1 MWDKEKRM
9 DRINRIINS
18 KNCFTEYIN
27 SKNCFTEYIRS
38 WIFLF
43 CLFLLAH
50 PAGAEQDYGV
60 GRKPEFYSYPT
71 YTQIVLE
78 KAEKTGYVHV
88 ISKSSSHPRL
98 FINLFPAVLLPFQGK
113 EVKVGDKYEF
123 KVEDRFVQGVYL
135 EQELDSVVK
144 VVLDLVSP
152 NYTYNIFLEDPRR
165 LVIEVRGKDLIVEL
179 LKEGTPSSSSLF
191 AAQVRE
197 EEGTEEKAYE
207 EDAISSLL
215 LRQREEEKVYKKV
228 VLDPGHGGKD
238 PGAIGPSGLK
248 EKDVVLAVAKELAK
262 LLEEEPGVKVYL
274 TRRDDSFISL
284 NQRTGIANQ
293 IGGDIFISIHA
304 NAGYSKE
311 ASGVE
316 TFFNSRYSYGEG
328 AEAVAA
334 RENVS
339 LGSEDVSEEAKAI
352 FWDLIQDRY
361 RNESNDLSHLV
372 QGELS
377 ETTDLENRG
386 VKSAPFYV
394 LRGAAMPA
402 ILVEIGFISNPWEE
416 RKLKGEDFRKRIALG
431 IFKGL
436 KAYLE

>member
-1 MWDKEKRM
+1 M
-9 DRINRIINS
+9 DRISRITNS
-18 KNCFTEYIN
+18 KNCFTEY
-27 SKNCFTEYIRS
+27 TRS

-60 GRKPEFYSYPT
+60 GRKPEFHSYPT
-71 YTQIVLE
+71 HTQIVLE

-113 EVKVGDKYEF
+113 EVKIGDKWKLEE
-123 KVEDRFVQGVYL
+123 VEDRFVQGVYL

-152 NYTYNIFLEDPRR
+152 DCTYNIFLEDPRR
-165 LVIEVRGKDLIVEL
+165 LVIEVRGKDLIAEV
-179 LKEGTPSSSSLF
+179 LKKETPSSSSFF
-191 AAQVRE
+191 ATQARGK
-197 EEGTEEKAYE
+197 EGTEEKAYE
-207 EDAISSLL
+207 KDPISSLL
-215 LRQREEEKVYKKV
+215 LRRREEEKVYKV
-228 VLDPGHGGKD
+228 VLDPGHGGED
-238 PGAIGPSGLK
+238 PGAIGPSGLR

-262 LLEEEPGVKVYL
+262 LLEEEAGVKVYL

-284 NQRTGIANQ
+284 NQRTEMANQ
-293 IGGDIFISIHA
+293 LGGDIFISIHA
-304 NAGYSKE
+304 NAMYNKE
-311 ASGVE
+311 ANGVE

-339 LGSEDVSEEAKAI
+339 LGSEDVSEEAKVI

-377 ETTDLENRG
+377 ETTGLENRG

>member
-1 MWDKEKRM
+1 M
-9 DRINRIINS
+9 
-18 KNCFTEYIN
+18 
-27 SKNCFTEYIRS
+27 
-38 WIFLF
+38 
-43 CLFLLAH
+43 FLLAH

-60 GRKPEFYSYPT
+60 GRKPEFHSYPT
-71 YTQIVLE
+71 HTQIVLE
-78 KAEKTGYVHV
+78 KAEKTVCVHE

-144 VVLDLVSP
+144 IVLDLASP
-152 NYTYNIFLEDPRR
+152 DYTYNIFLEDPRR

-179 LKEGTPSSSSLF
+179 LKKGTPSSSSLF

-197 EEGTEEKAYE
+197 EEETEEKPYE
-207 EDAISSLL
+207 KDPISSLL
-215 LRQREEEKVYKKV
+215 LRRREEEKVYKV

-274 TRRDDSFISL
+274 TRRDDTFYSL
-284 NQRTGIANQ
+284 NQRTEMANQ
-293 IGGDIFISIHA
+293 LGGDIFISIHA
-304 NAGYSKE
+304 NATLYNKE

-334 RENVS
+334 TENVF

-361 RNESNDLSHLV
+361 RNESNDLSYLV
-372 QGELS
+372 QEELS
-377 ETTDLENRG
+377 ETTGLENRG

-436 KAYLE
+436 KAYLK

>member
-1 MWDKEKRM
+1 M
-9 DRINRIINS
+9 DRITRITNS
-18 KNCFTEYIN
+18 KNCFTGYIN

-60 GRKPEFYSYPT
+60 GRKPEFHSYPT

-78 KAEKTGYVHV
+78 KAEKTVCVHE

-113 EVKVGDKYEF
+113 EVKIGDKWKFE
-123 KVEDRFVQGVYL
+123 VEDRFVQGVYL

-152 NYTYNIFLEDPRR
+152 DCTYNIFSEDPRR

-179 LKEGTPSSSSLF
+179 LKKGTPSSSSLF

-197 EEGTEEKAYE
+197 EEETEKKAYE
-207 EDAISSLL
+207 KDPISSLL
-215 LRQREEEKVYKKV
+215 LRRREEEKVYKV

-238 PGAIGPSGLK
+238 PGAIGPSGLR

-274 TRRDDSFISL
+274 TRRDDSFIPL

-304 NAGYSKE
+304 NATLYNKE

-334 RENVS
+334 TENVF

-372 QGELS
+372 QEELS
-377 ETTDLENRG
+377 ETTGLENRG

-436 KAYLE
+436 KAYLK

>member
-1 MWDKEKRM
+1 M
-9 DRINRIINS
+9 DRISRI
-18 KNCFTEYIN
+18 TN

-60 GRKPEFYSYPT
+60 GRKPEFHSYPT
-71 YTQIVLE
+71 HTQIVLE

-113 EVKVGDKYEF
+113 KVKVGDKWKFE
-123 KVEDRFVQGVYL
+123 VEDRFIQGVYL

-144 VVLDLVSP
+144 VVLDLASP
-152 NYTYNIFLEDPRR
+152 DCTYDIFLEDPRK

-179 LKEGTPSSSSLF
+179 LKKGTPSSSSLF
-191 AAQVRE
+191 ATQPPWE
-197 EEGTEEKAYE
+197 EETEEKAYE
-207 EDAISSLL
+207 KDAISSLL
-215 LRQREEEKVYKKV
+215 LRRREEEKVYKV

-238 PGAIGPSGLK
+238 PGAIGPSGLR

-274 TRRDDSFISL
+274 TRRDDSFIPL
-284 NQRTGIANQ
+284 NQRTEIANQ
-293 IGGDIFISIHA
+293 LEGDIFISIHA
-304 NAGYSKE
+304 NATLYNRE
-311 ASGVE
+311 VNGVE

-334 RENVS
+334 RENVF

-372 QGELS
+372 QEELS
-377 ETTDLENRG
+377 ETTGLENRG

-436 KAYLE
+436 KAYLK

>member
-1 MWDKEKRM
+1 MG
-9 DRINRIINS
+9 RISRIINS

-27 SKNCFTEYIRS
+27 SKNCFTGYIRS

-60 GRKPEFYSYPT
+60 GRKPEFHSYPT
-71 YTQIVLE
+71 HTQIVLE

-113 EVKVGDKYEF
+113 KVKVGDKWKFE
-123 KVEDRFVQGVYL
+123 VEDRFIQGVYL

-144 VVLDLVSP
+144 VVLDLTSP
-152 NYTYNIFLEDPRR
+152 DYTYNIFSEDPRR

-179 LKEGTPSSSSLF
+179 LKKGTPSSSSLF
-191 AAQVRE
+191 ATQPPGE
-197 EEGTEEKAYE
+197 EETEEKAYE
-207 EDAISSLL
+207 KDAISSLL
-215 LRQREEEKVYKKV
+215 LRRREEEKVYKKV
-228 VLDPGHGGKD
+228 VLDPGHGGED

-274 TRRDDSFISL
+274 TRRDDSFIPL
-284 NQRTGIANQ
+284 NQRTGLANQ

-304 NAGYSKE
+304 NATLYNKE
-311 ASGVE
+311 TNGVE

-339 LGSEDVSEEAKAI
+339 LAAEDVSEEAKAI

-361 RNESNDLSHLV
+361 RNESNDLSHFV
-372 QGELS
+372 QEELS
-377 ETTDLENRG
+377 ETTGLENRG